1 MPATCRS
8 STTITDLA
16 LASAVVARAGP
27 LAADR
32 PSASSQLPQTAL
44 QRPGIV
50 DSSAIGA
57 DREPGDAPVHPDHRT
72 LNGRRVWPV
81 DLHGQRAVPAVSL
94 LPAGGRQD
102 PPIKLAGR
110 LLGGYPADPG
120 QHDRAILDPDRAGQ
134 AEPLRAAAAFLPPG
148 QTDPP
153 AARAA
158 TPGVGVG
165 PIQVT
170 QRFLGGALGHLVQPA
185 V

>member
-72 LNGRRVWPV
+72 LNGRRVLPV
-81 DLHGQRAVPAVSL
+81 DSLVATRPIRGSTTAPSWTRIAPVRRNRSGQRPRFFHL
-94 LPAGGRQD
+94 GR
-102 PPIKLAGR
+102 PIRRPDLRPRQALA
-110 LLGGYPADPG
+110 
-120 QHDRAILDPDRAGQ
+120 
-134 AEPLRAAAAFLPPG
+134 
-148 QTDPP
+148 
-153 AARAA
+153 
-158 TPGVGVG
+158 
-165 PIQVT
+165 
-170 QRFLGGALGHLVQPA
+170 
-185 V
+185 

>member
-16 LASAVVARAGP
+16 LASAVVALCQRHRRLAAVARAGP

-102 PPIKLAGR
+102 PPIKLAG
-110 LLGGYPADPG
+110 
-120 QHDRAILDPDRAGQ
+120 
-134 AEPLRAAAAFLPPG
+134 
-148 QTDPP
+148 
-153 AARAA
+153 
-158 TPGVGVG
+158 
-165 PIQVT
+165 
-170 QRFLGGALGHLVQPA
+170 
-185 V
+185 